1 MMLLYCVGVANNEIT
16 KLCTASE
23 MLYLGLVTFVA
34 TYPVDSIYQSN
45 AKRIH
50 NIQLA
55 VAACVMRLRWEFRD
69 TV

>member
-1 MMLLYCVGVANNEIT
+1 MMLFHCVGVANNEIIE
-16 KLCTASE
+16 LCTASE

-45 AKRIH
+45 ATRIP

-55 VAACVMRLRWEFRD
+55 VAASVMRL
-69 TV
+69 